1 MRALRYDR
9 VLAGTAL
16 ALILAASAGTGHAAP
31 DTPAAFEA
39 AVPMP
44 EAPLPPPTI
53 ADISPAPVTE
63 APATTKSCDAQTWPY
78 IEQRCLAGKASEDKR
93 PVRLV
98 TAPVNEPSTN
108 SATPSSAPPLS
119 AAPSGSL
126 VSRDTV
132 LRAPN
137 YYNSI
142 PAVPDNLASDQ
153 RLTRKQMR
161 REARKQRTERRW
173 AAQSYQ
179 VPGEF
184 DRRSARP
191 IVVVRPLRLD
201 AFR

>member
-1 MRALRYDR
+1 MALATLH
-9 VLAGTAL
+9 VAAIPILAGL
-16 ALILAASAGTGHAAP
+16 VAGTGAV
-31 DTPAAFEA
+31 AF
-39 AVPMP
+39 MGGGR
-44 EAPLPPPTI
+44 
-53 ADISPAPVTE
+53 PVQTATVNTD

-78 IEQRCLAGKASEDKR
+78 IEQRCLAGKASEEKR

-98 TAPVNEPSTN
+98 TAPVNEPSTS
-108 SATPSSAPPLS
+108 SATPSSAPPPS

-142 PAVPDNLASDQ
+142 PAVPDNLASEQ

-161 REARKQRTERRW
+161 REARKQRAERRW
-173 AAQSYQ
+173 TAQSYQ

-184 DRRSARP
+184 DRRPARP

>member
-1 MRALRYDR
+1 MPLATLHAAAIP
-9 VLAGTAL
+9 VLAGL
-16 ALILAASAGTGHAAP
+16 VAGTGAVAFMSGGAQPPVQTAAISTQTP
-31 DTPAAFEA
+31 DTG
-39 AVPMP
+39 
-44 EAPLPPPTI
+44 
-53 ADISPAPVTE
+53 
-63 APATTKSCDAQTWPY
+63 KSCETQTWPY
-78 IEQRCLAGKASEDKR
+78 IEQRCLAGKASGENR

-98 TAPVNEPSTN
+98 TAPNEPIQKATAAPASTN
-108 SATPSSAPPLS
+108 ALKPAPN
-119 AAPSGSL
+119 SGNL

-142 PAVPDNLASDQ
+142 PAVPDNLASEQ
-153 RLTRKQMR
+153 RSTRKQIR

-184 DRRSARP
+184 DRGSARP

>member
-1 MRALRYDR
+1 MALATLHVAAIP
-9 VLAGTAL
+9 VLAGL
-16 ALILAASAGTGHAAP
+16 VAGTGAV
-31 DTPAAFEA
+31 AAFVSGGGQPVQTA
-39 AVPMP
+39 A
-44 EAPLPPPTI
+44 
-53 ADISPAPVTE
+53 ISSTQTPQTG
-63 APATTKSCDAQTWPY
+63 KSCDAQTWPY
-78 IEQRCLAGKASEDKR
+78 IEQRCLAGKASTENR

-98 TAPVNEPSTN
+98 TAPSSEPGQQSN
-108 SATPSSAPPLS
+108 MAPATPNAGKPAPD
-119 AAPSGSL
+119 SGNL

-161 REARKQRTERRW
+161 REVRKQRTDRRW
-173 AAQSYQ
+173 VAQSYQ

-201 AFR
+201 TFR